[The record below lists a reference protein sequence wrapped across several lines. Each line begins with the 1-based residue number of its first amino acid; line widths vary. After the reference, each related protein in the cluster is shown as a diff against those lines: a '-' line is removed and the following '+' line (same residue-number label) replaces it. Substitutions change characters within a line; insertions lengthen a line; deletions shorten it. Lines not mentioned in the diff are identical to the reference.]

1 MGTRLCKIVVF
12 ISAIAFI
19 PMATISHAEET
30 GQCKNWVASVA
41 AVVGKVDAKR
51 HGQQA
56 WTPVLRNNTYCA
68 GDQIRADKASK
79 ATLVF
84 TNETLVTLDEHT
96 AITINQVENDGP
108 SILELVKG
116 IAHFISRVP
125 RSLKVNTPFVN
136 AAIEGT
142 EFVVEV
148 GDNETSITVFEGTVL
163 TANQQGELRVT
174 NNETSK
180 TVKGEAPQKILMARP
195 RDAVQWAIYF
205 PPVVKGEKH
214 DEQAAK
220 SKAHAAITAIVNNQD
235 NALALAKEA
244 VELAPD
250 AAANHIALSYAW
262 QSKFNLPK
270 AIDSAVTA
278 TEKEP
283 DNAIAWARLAEMQLS
298 VGELSAAQDSANK
311 ASELDASNA
320 RAQTILGYAY
330 LTQIKISNARETFNK
345 AIELDQSD
353 PLPHL
358 GLGLAMIRKNELTE
372 GRREIEIAAALDPN
386 NSIIRSYLGKA
397 YYEEKRG
404 PLDADQFEMAK
415 ALDPNDP
422 TPYFYDAIRKQTE
435 NDPIGALKDINK
447 SIELNDN
454 RAVYRSSLQLDQD
467 EAARSVNLA
476 RIYQDLGFEQSALLE
491 GWKSV
496 ISDPANHSG
505 HRFLAESYTALP
517 RHEIASASEL
527 LQSQLLQP
535 LNTVPLRPQ
544 LSYSNLGIL
553 SGTGPSDSSFNEY
566 TPLFSR
572 EETRVQFDVIG
583 GGNNTFGNDLVV
595 SGMSENTAFSIGQF
609 KYKTDGYR
617 ENNDLEHD
625 IFNAFL
631 QYKVSDRSSLQF
643 EYQNRSTD
651 QGDRT
656 QSITDNFGAADRR
669 RIDTDTIRMGFHY
682 KISPNSNFIISISDN
697 NEKDVTHL
705 ERNQGIVF
713 PFPNP
718 LIVVLDST
726 LKSDGITSETQYIY
740 SGEYM
745 NFVLGAGIFS
755 RDRDKTDTSQVFTG
769 GSPLAPPSTSS
780 SRDERQNNNIYTY
793 NNLEITPGF
802 KIIIGASYDDFNSTK
817 IKERDILSPKFGAIL
832 NLSPDTTLR
841 FAAFKSL
848 TRATLNTKTIEPS
861 QVAGFNQFFNDF
873 DGVVSTRYGIALDSR
888 SYESVTYG
896 VEFTGREL
904 KYAPSGIDIDQN
916 ELLHRIYLN
925 SIFSKNM
932 TFSVSYIFDRFESES
947 IIPTL
952 PDKVRTQ
959 SLPFSIKFTY
969 PNGLFTGIEATG
981 VDQEVRLSS
990 IDYHEQFITADA
1002 WVGYRLPKRRGVIN
1016 LLVKNIADT
1025 KFNYQDRNFQTSD
1038 PAQPLYV
1045 PDRTIYLNLNLTL

>member
-12 ISAIAFI
+12 ISAIALI

-148 GDNETSITVFEGTVL
+148 GDNETNVTVFEGTVL

-180 TVKGEAPQKILMARP
+180 TLKGEAPQKILMARP

-205 PPVVKGEKH
+205 PPVAKGEKH
-214 DEQAAK
+214 DEQTTK

-298 VGELSAAQDSANK
+298 IGELSRAQDSATK
-311 ASELDASNA
+311 ASALDADNA

-330 LTQIKISNARETFNK
+330 LTQIKIANARETFEK

-358 GLGLAMIRKNELTE
+358 GLGLAMIRKNELKQ

-467 EAARSVNLA
+467 EAARSVSLA
-476 RIYQDLGFEQSALLE
+476 RIYQDLGFEQTALLE

-496 ISDPANHSG
+496 ISDPANHSA
-505 HRFLAESYTALP
+505 HRFLADSYTALP
-517 RHEIASASEL
+517 RHELASASEL

-535 LNTVPLRPQ
+535 LNTIPIRPQ
-544 LSYSNLGIL
+544 QSYSDLGIL

-651 QGDRT
+651 QGDRV
-656 QSITDNFGAADRR
+656 QSITGDFGAADRR
-669 RIDTDTIRMGFHY
+669 TIDTDTTRIGYNY
-682 KISPNSNFIISISDN
+682 KISSNSNFLISISDN
-697 NEKDVTHL
+697 NEKDVTHI

-718 LIVVLDST
+718 LIVILDNNSNQ
-726 LKSDGITSETQYIY
+726 SGITSEIQYLHTNTKFKYI
-740 SGEYM
+740 
-745 NFVLGAGIFS
+745 LGAGNLS
-755 RDRDKTDTSQVFTG
+755 RDRDRTVTSQVFTG
-769 GSPLAPPSTSS
+769 GAPLGPSSTVSNS
-780 SRDERQNNNIYTY
+780 DKRQNNNIYSY
-793 NNLEITPGF
+793 NNLTILPNLT
-802 KIIIGASYDDFNSTK
+802 IILGASYDDFNSQ
-817 IKERDILSPKFGAIL
+817 ILKERDLFSPKLGVIV
-832 NLSPDTTLR
+832 NISNDTTLR
-841 FAAFKSL
+841 LAAFKSL

-873 DGVVSTRYGIALDSR
+873 DGVVSTRYGIALDSK
-888 SYESVTYG
+888 SSNNVAYG
-896 VEFTGREL
+896 IELTGREL
-904 KYAPSGIDIDQN
+904 TYAPNSVDIEQY
-916 ELLHRIYLN
+916 ELLHRVYLN
-925 SIFSKNM
+925 SIISKNI
-932 TFSVSYIFDRFESES
+932 TVSASYIFDRYESK
-947 IIPTL
+947 TVL
-952 PDKVRTQ
+952 PSMPDMVRTQ
-959 SLPFSIKFTY
+959 SLPISVKLTNS
-969 PNGLFTGIEATG
+969 NGIHTGIIATG
-981 VDQEVRLSS
+981 VDQETRLSS
-990 IDYHEQFITADA
+990 TDYREQFISTDV
-1002 WVGYRLPKRRGVIN
+1002 WVGYRFPNRRGEIN
-1016 LLVKNIADT
+1016 LLLKNIT
-1025 KFNYQDRNFQTSD
+1025 NSQFNFQDRNFQTSD
-1038 PAQPLYV
+1038 PAQPQFV
-1045 PDRTIYLNLNLTL
+1045 PDRTLYLNLNLTL